1 MFRLV
6 NTFANSFHKEFIK
19 TDAVTNRPYFQITA
33 DVDDFISRQRVAVG
47 INPVFFVFYRNLNA
61 KKPRA
66 TTVTLARPGRDK
78 IRVHIS
84 LPFKHSFVGLAN
96 YSTFNG
102 LRLLISTI
110 PIYFRTRT
118 PAGHELWI
126 VHSDQDVTGQFAFQ
140 GQVEVRGTLDAVV
153 EAQDDANLVSLKKET
168 GWCRIQQLGKPETAV
183 VVIALSQRDLLTL
196 TPVFRDAHWGEHG
209 GTGPLAV
216 FWGAYGTLFDPK
228 TNKVTVRQS
237 PEDKKLYCIS
247 QLDIP
252 GGFAP
257 DDDFDGVV
265 KSVTLKDFDKPQPAL
280 PTITFTESRTLD
292 FKALNFIPLESKNGI
307 PTVNLIDLCYTSGY
321 AVYRITFQLDQAPAK
336 MNFELNIR
344 HRAVVYIN
352 DQVLGSHIV
361 YSLQSLRAG
370 AKNGPDVGLWGGWKN
385 YDLPQ
390 DKLKTGKNEIIVIV
404 ESLGLNRCP
413 GTLDDVRNER
423 GILQAKL
430 GKIPL
435 SFEIAGVD
443 VRHLDQQFNVDG
455 FGWKGDYQSFN
466 MASIPSGVTKP
477 SWYRGTFHHHME
489 SKWIAPL
496 RMVLTGD
503 NMAYVTLN
511 GVFIAKYYGLHQGP
525 QHDFFI
531 PDGLLQEK
539 NIIEF
544 MTFGS
549 DSKHSL
555 HIELKYWHVDS
566 YLGSGNVVKEG
577 QEYVLLQ
584 RDL

>member
-6 NTFANSFHKEFIK
+6 NSFANSFHDEFIK
-19 TDAVTNRPYFQITA
+19 TDAVTNRSYFQITA
-33 DVDDFISRQRVAVG
+33 DVEDFISRQRVAVG
-47 INPVFFVFYRNLNA
+47 INPVFFVFYRNLNT

-84 LPFKHSFVGLAN
+84 LPFKHSFIGLAN
-96 YSTFNG
+96 YSTCNG
-102 LRLLISTI
+102 LKLLISTI

-118 PAGHELWI
+118 ASGQELWI

-140 GQVEVRGTLDAVV
+140 GQVEVKGSLDAVV
-153 EAQDDANLVSLKKET
+153 EAQDDAHVVSFKKET
-168 GWCRIQQLGKPETAV
+168 GWCRIQQVGKPDSTL

-196 TPVFRDAHWGEHG
+196 TPIFRDAHWGANG
-209 GTGPLAV
+209 GTAPLAV

-228 TNKVTVRQS
+228 TNKVTIRQS
-237 PEDKKLYCIS
+237 PEDKKLFCIS
-247 QLDIP
+247 NLDIP
-252 GGFAP
+252 GGFAS
-257 DDDFDGVV
+257 DSDFDGLV
-265 KSVTLKDFDKPQPAL
+265 KSVPLKEFDKSPPAL
-280 PTITFTESRTLD
+280 PAITFTESRTID
-292 FKALNFIPLESKNGI
+292 FNALNFIPLESKNGI

-321 AVYRITFQLDQAPAK
+321 SVYRISFAVDQSPSK
-336 MNFELNIR
+336 LTLELNIR
-344 HRAVVYIN
+344 HRAVVYLN
-352 DQVLGSHIV
+352 EQVLGSHIV

-390 DKLKTGKNEIIVIV
+390 DKVKTGQNEIIVIV

-423 GILQAKL
+423 GILQAKV

-443 VRHLDQQFNVDG
+443 VRQLDQQFNVDG
-455 FGWKGDYQSFN
+455 FGFKGAYQSVN
-466 MASIPSGVTKP
+466 MASIPTGITKP
-477 SWYRGTFHHHME
+477 SWYRGTFQHKVD

-496 RMVLTGD
+496 RMVLAGD

-511 GVFIAKYYGLHQGP
+511 GVLIAKYYGLHQGP
-525 QHDFFI
+525 QHDFFV
-531 PDGLLQEK
+531 PDGLLQET
-539 NIIEF
+539 NEIEF

-555 HIELKYWHVDS
+555 HIELKYWHLDA

-577 QEYVLLQ
+577 KEYLLLQ
-584 RDL
+584 MDL